1 VGLQYHDYKN
11 HKIFFSEMADDY
23 LSLYANCSTVYSD
36 RVHAC
41 VATLAFGNK
50 ARLIDET
57 PRAHLF
63 ETLDAGNVRNEIV
76 QLDPEKFASKKQEHL
91 NALTKALKD
100 L

>member
-1 VGLQYHDYKN
+1 
-11 HKIFFSEMADDY
+11 MANDY

-50 ARLIDET
+50 ARLIDDT

-91 NALTKALKD
+91 DALSKALKD